1 MWLMETKQKNKK
13 KKKKSA
19 ILVTQYTEWPS
30 SDDSSDNDYI
40 PMDDSDEEQLVL
52 HKKRRQKVT
61 EDKTPVVHF
70 SHINAVPIDVWVEIF
85 SHCVELEG
93 ALPFLVRAS
102 RVCRMWYEASKCPR
116 LWQNIDLTY
125 GWIKSV
131 DSTLKWLSENRLLQ
145 CKSLNLSGWK
155 NLSAEGLRAVALNCP
170 NLENLDISNT
180 TKKLQNE
187 GIDAITQN
195 CPKLSTIN
203 LLDCKALEKNH
214 VPLESLLTYSS
225 NSLTHLTFGGIAVQ
239 QQKINELFNTQLINC
254 HNLEVLE
261 LFNISC
267 TRLNIDIEKFQISLR
282 KLSKLVIIKCPL
294 VAPKI
299 TKLQMEESVGFPML
313 KHLSLSLSDKSSVLT
328 ETAHNILK
336 RLLKNS
342 HNLEILE
349 LDQFCKITPE
359 VINYVMS
366 DKLKFLRLSRNAIIQ
381 DVSLVQFSSTLEGLD
396 LSDIEPRHRV
406 NELLSGLVQP
416 PGSQLSR
423 LDVSNSQISLEVLQL
438 LLKKLQHM
446 KSLNISYCRELPRGI
461 KRLHIDKEIQD
472 LRKRLL

>member
-1 MWLMETKQKNKK
+1 MKYVKLSYTLVALESQYTEMWCQEKNKGTKFASFIHMLVGNKDNAGNTYVAVTKMETKKKKNNK

-52 HKKRRQKVT
+52 RKTKRQRVT
-61 EDKTPVVHF
+61 VDKTPVVHF

-85 SHCVELEG
+85 SRCVELEG

-102 RVCRMWYEASKCPR
+102 QVCRTWYEASKCPR

-131 DSTLKWLSENRLLQ
+131 DSTLKWLSKNRLLQ

-155 NLSAEGLRAVALNCP
+155 NLTAEGLRAVALNCP

-180 TKKLQNE
+180 AKKLQNE
-187 GIDAITQN
+187 GINAITQN

-203 LLDCKALEKNH
+203 LLDCK
-214 VPLESLLTYSS
+214 
-225 NSLTHLTFGGIAVQ
+225 
-239 QQKINELFNTQLINC
+239 
-254 HNLEVLE
+254 
-261 LFNISC
+261 
-267 TRLNIDIEKFQISLR
+267 
-282 KLSKLVIIKCPL
+282 
-294 VAPKI
+294 
-299 TKLQMEESVGFPML
+299 EESAGFPML
-313 KHLSLSLSDKSSVLT
+313 KHLSLSLSDKNSVLT

-359 VINYVMS
+359 VINYVTS

-381 DVSLVQFSSTLEGLD
+381 DVSLVQFSSTLESLD

-438 LLKKLQHM
+438 LLKTLQHM
-446 KSLNISYCRELPRGI
+446 KYLNISYCRELPRGI